1 MTWVGWCGLGG
12 VCGGGRTGSG
22 DVFVGRKVLTGIGVV
37 GGVVGIVVGV
47 VGVGGVVGVVVVGI
61 VGGGGVV
68 GIVVGGVVGGW
79 CC

>member
-22 DVFVGRKVLTGIGVV
+22 DVFVGRKVPTVIGVV
-37 GGVVGIVVGV
+37 GGVVGGGGGGVGV
-47 VGVGGVVGVVVVGI
+47 VAVGI

>member
-22 DVFVGRKVLTGIGVV
+22 DVFVGRKVPTVIGVV
-37 GGVVGIVVGV
+37 GGVVGGGGVGVGV
-47 VGVGGVVGVVVVGI
+47 VAVGI

>member
-1 MTWVGWCGLGG
+1 MTWVGWCGLDG

-22 DVFVGRKVLTGIGVV
+22 DVFVGRKVPTVIGVV
-37 GGVVGIVVGV
+37 GGVGGVVVG
-47 VGVGGVVGVVVVGI
+47 VGVGGVVAVGI

>member
-22 DVFVGRKVLTGIGVV
+22 DVFVGRKVPTVIGGGGGVV
-37 GGVVGIVVGV
+37 GGVGV
-47 VGVGGVVGVVVVGI
+47 VGVGGVVA
-61 VGGGGVV
+61 V

>member
-22 DVFVGRKVLTGIGVV
+22 DVFVGRKVPTGIGGG

-47 VGVGGVVGVVVVGI
+47 VGGGVGVVAVGI